1 MTQATSD
8 KTQLGNQTWR
18 RHTDPPGL
26 WIFVVIVSVTL
37 HLLGIWLI
45 RFSGSIFSL
54 QQDSASVIPIDFVE
68 VAPVKQ
74 TNKSVVSRKSPVKKP
89 PVSSTKPVV
98 RNNSQR
104 NITPKITVGN
114 GIALRDNTAKKK
126 VTPKKQPLL
135 RKSQP
140 ARKKATVPS
149 SRVKKQVTQ
158 LKRTPRQKPPFSST
172 VPIRKPQQPLPLF
185 GSKPAT
191 RKPQQPL
198 FGSKPATRKPQQP
211 LFGSKPP
218 TRKPPQ
224 PLFGS
229 KPATRKP
236 PQPLFGSKPATRKP
250 QQPLFDS
257 KPATRKPQQPLF
269 GSKPPTR
276 KPQQPL
282 FGSKPPT
289 RKPQQ
294 PLFGSKPPTRKPPQP
309 LFGSNTP
316 NKNTGNQPW
325 NRPRGDIKLGTGKK
339 LDSNPLPNQPSANVN
354 SQAGLL
360 LVRVN
365 PLSRQDILA
374 RKFINPPEVMAKYI
388 GNRANR
394 LDISIR
400 NKYPGLKDAKLIVSL
415 VIDKNGKFEQAHVLS
430 IEPRILAANR
440 SQYQKFLDEHFRNQ
454 KFIPASTNSGAKPE
468 VSNLYI
474 RVAIETN

>member
-26 WIFVVIVSVTL
+26 WIFVVIVSVLL

-89 PVSSTKPVV
+89 RVSSTKPVI

-126 VTPKKQPLL
+126 VTPKKRLRL

-158 LKRTPRQKPPFSST
+158 LKRTPRQKPPFSS
-172 VPIRKPQQPLPLF
+172 
-185 GSKPAT
+185 
-191 RKPQQPL
+191 
-198 FGSKPATRKPQQP
+198 
-211 LFGSKPP
+211 
-218 TRKPPQ
+218 
-224 PLFGS
+224 
-229 KPATRKP
+229 
-236 PQPLFGSKPATRKP
+236 
-250 QQPLFDS
+250 
-257 KPATRKPQQPLF
+257 
-269 GSKPPTR
+269 KPPTR

-294 PLFGSKPPTRKPPQP
+294 PLFGSKPPTRKPQQP

-388 GNRANR
+388 GNRASSLN
-394 LDISIR
+394 ISIR

-440 SQYQKFLDEHFRNQ
+440 SQYQKFLAEHFRNQ
-454 KFIPASTNSGAKPE
+454 KFTPASTNSGAKPE